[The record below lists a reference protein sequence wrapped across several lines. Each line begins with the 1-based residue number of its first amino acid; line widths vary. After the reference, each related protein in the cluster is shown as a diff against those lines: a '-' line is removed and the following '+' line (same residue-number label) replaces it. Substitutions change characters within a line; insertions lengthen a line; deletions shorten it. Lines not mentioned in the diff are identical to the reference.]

1 MASSASRL
9 DANLTRLPQSHI
21 LILEEGGNF
30 ASRLSSENYDKE
42 KPNFFVR
49 VSYAEVLPPNTVCL
63 KTINDIIYP
72 GN

>member
-1 MASSASRL
+1 
-9 DANLTRLPQSHI
+9 